1 MTKRNWF
8 FIIGVYAMMFMIAI
22 GTSTQGTLLSSYID
36 HYKLTSVSQG
46 LMSTLQSTGQ
56 FAALFGIGLL
66 TGRFRKSKL
75 ILVFDVAICA
85 LFFLLGQ
92 GAAFP
97 VFLVFYFL
105 YGFSIGF
112 VDPLSSSLMVDY
124 FGDRSVIFMNMLHGV
139 YGVGGL
145 IGPIL
150 ASWCASRGLIWQST
164 LKVIGCLFIAAS
176 LLYMLGAY
184 LNRDA
189 ERTALAAEKTK
200 ETGSGDST
208 WQDLKEFLSMKK
220 TWLVLIGSFL
230 YGGHQI
236 GITVWIVRYIEVYL
250 NSPKWAAVALSAF
263 WVTTAL
269 SRFFVIRL
277 PMSKFQ
283 MLIWGNLISGLAM
296 AAGILLGNGFVMF
309 LCTALCGLVEGVIL
323 PINLDISCHYIEKN
337 TSLGSA
343 SVSCFLYIGFAVVPL
358 IMAYVIN
365 AVSIAAG
372 MMIPAVFSLVAAAL
386 CVILNR
392 EEKTTA

>member
-22 GTSTQGTLLSSYID
+22 GTSTQGTLLSNYID
-36 HYKLTSVSQG
+36 FYQLTSVSQG

-66 TGRFRKSKL
+66 TGRFRKSRL
-75 ILVFDVAICA
+75 ILIFDVAVCA

-150 ASWCASRGLIWQST
+150 ASWCASRGYIWQST
-164 LKVIGCLFIAAS
+164 LKIIGCLFIAAS

-189 ERTALAAEKTK
+189 EKTAAAAESSKGTQKTN
-200 ETGSGDST
+200 T

-250 NSPKWAAVALSAF
+250 SSPKWAAIALSAF
-263 WVTTAL
+263 WVTTAI
-269 SRFFVIRL
+269 SRFFVVPL
-277 PMSKFQ
+277 PMSKYQ
-283 MLIWGNLISGLAM
+283 MLIWGNLISGAAM
-296 AAGILLGNGFVMF
+296 VIGILIGDGFVMF
-309 LCTALCGLVEGVIL
+309 LCTAVCGLAEGIIL
-323 PINLDISCHYIEKN
+323 PVNLDISCHYIEKN

-358 IMAYVIN
+358 VMAYVIN
-365 AVSIAAG
+365 AASITAG
-372 MMIPAVFSLVAAAL
+372 MMIPAVFSLIAAIL
-386 CVILNR
+386 CVMLLR
-392 EEKTTA
+392 EEKVSA